1 MVVIRPLSEANQ
13 EGFLSFM
20 AAKAF
25 ETNPNWAGCYCQF
38 YLDTPTDIEG
48 VELTAER
55 NRRKACDRISS
66 GTMRGYLAFDGDE
79 VIGWVAANKA
89 NNFAQLPPTSE
100 ETARILCFIV
110 EPNHQGRGVATALLN
125 FAIEDLATQGFKAVE
140 AAPQL
145 DEGFGASGYR
155 GKLSMFMKAGFVA
168 GDQLDDKHVLVH
180 RELTE

>member
-1 MVVIRPLSEANQ
+1 
-13 EGFLSFM
+13 M

-25 ETNPNWAGCYCQF
+25 ETNPNWAGCCCQF
-38 YLDTPTDIEG
+38 YLDTASDIEG

-55 NRRKACDRISS
+55 NRQKACDRIAS
-66 GTMRGYLAFDGDE
+66 GAMRGYLAFDGEE

-110 EPNHQGRGVATALLN
+110 EPNHQGKGVATALLN
-125 FAIEDLATQGFKAVE
+125 FAIEDLATQGFKTVE

-145 DEGFGASGYR
+145 DQGFGASGYR
-155 GKLSMFMKAGFVA
+155 GKLSMFMKAGFEPLEA
-168 GDQLDDKHVLVH
+168 LDEHHVLV
-180 RELTE
+180 RRQLTD